1 MRLAATRFVAGLS
14 ILLGSVILS
23 ATPAAAQDPGVRA
36 GVSIDP
42 DQFYFG
48 GHFETGPLVDR
59 LHFKPNLEIGFG
71 DDIVLFAA
79 NMEFVYKFPLQRGWS
94 IYAGGGPALNIYTY
108 DDDGGS
114 DNDADTEPGLNIII
128 GFEHSR
134 GLMFEFKIG
143 TIDSPDFKFGVG
155 WTFR

>member
-1 MRLAATRFVAGLS
+1 MRLVATRFVAGLS
-14 ILLGSVILS
+14 FLLAFVVLS

-71 DDIVLFAA
+71 DDIILFAA
-79 NMEFVYKFPLQRGWS
+79 NMEFVYKFPLERGWS
-94 IYAGGGPALNIYTY
+94 IYGGLGPALNIYTY
-108 DDDGGS
+108 DDDS
-114 DNDADTEPGLNIII
+114 RDTDTEPGLNIIV